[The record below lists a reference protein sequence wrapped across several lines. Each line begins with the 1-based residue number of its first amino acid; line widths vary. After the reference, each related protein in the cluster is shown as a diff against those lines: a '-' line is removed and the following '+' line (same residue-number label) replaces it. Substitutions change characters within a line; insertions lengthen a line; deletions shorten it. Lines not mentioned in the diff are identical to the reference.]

1 MLTAQTNDN
10 DCVGNVC
17 SDIEAQL
24 MRQGGRQPVPEQLIV
39 RDNIH
44 NIAEWRKRVILL
56 QEVDVHQWQLLMN
69 WQVSARH

>member
-1 MLTAQTNDN
+1 MILEQLSSPVDQTKDN

-17 SDIEAQL
+17 SGIEAQL
-24 MRQGGRQPVPEQLIV
+24 MRQGEGPPVPEQLIV

-56 QEVDVHQWQLLMN
+56 QEVDI
-69 WQVSARH
+69 R